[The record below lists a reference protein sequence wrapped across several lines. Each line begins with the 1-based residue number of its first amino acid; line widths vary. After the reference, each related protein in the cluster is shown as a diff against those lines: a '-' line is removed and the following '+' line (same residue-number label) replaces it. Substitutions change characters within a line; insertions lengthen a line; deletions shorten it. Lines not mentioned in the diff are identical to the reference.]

1 MNIMV
6 LGESLMDC
14 ISQPDGSLRP
24 LIGGSPYNLARAASL
39 QGAAVGYLNP
49 TSTDVF
55 GGLLR
60 SQLLADGVA
69 LVGARSPLPTS
80 LAVVNV
86 RDGQPSYGFY
96 REGIADRDYTAAE
109 VFEALSAVKPGI
121 LHTGSL
127 MLIPP
132 ESDKILTVLSGAKDL
147 GWTISIDVNMR
158 PSVAP
163 DLPSYVAAVKSVAAL
178 ADWLKASDEDLQTLG
193 YTACTQAD
201 AAQMADQLLQ
211 RGVKRLALT
220 YGAQGAYLRV
230 GDQSLSAPV
239 PSVDV
244 IDTVGAG
251 DTFWG
256 NCVSLWSQ
264 MNEAQAQAGLH
275 DTLQHALW
283 AAALNCTRRGCQPPR
298 RSEVAALL

>member
-55 GGLLR
+55 GGQLR

-69 LVGARSPLPTS
+69 LVGAPSPLPTS

-86 RDGQPSYGFY
+86 REGQPSYGFY
-96 REGIADRDYTAAE
+96 REGIADRDYTATE
-109 VFEALSAVKPGI
+109 IFESLRALKPGI

-132 ESDKILTVLSGAKDL
+132 ESDKVLAVLAGAKDM

-178 ADWLKASDEDLQTLG
+178 ADWLKASDEDLEILG
-193 YTACTQAD
+193 FDTCTREHAPT
-201 AAQMADQLLQ
+201 MATHFLGQGTS
-211 RGVKRLALT
+211 RVALT
-220 YGAQGAYLRV
+220 YGGDGAYLAV
-230 GDQSLSAPV
+230 DAQAAHADVPV
-239 PSVDV
+239 VT
-244 IDTVGAG
+244 IADTVGAG

-256 NCVSLWSQ
+256 NCLALWSA
-264 MNEAQAQAGLH
+264 MTEAQAQDQVAQ
-275 DTLQHALW
+275 TLRHAMR
-283 AAALNCTRRGCQPPR
+283 AAAINCTRQGCNPPTR
-298 RSEVAALL
+298 EEVLATI